1 MLRNIAVH
9 KNTESSA
16 SYISEPS
23 SKAVDGYKGMS
34 YFNGECFSAEST
46 VANPWWRVDLASNAI
61 INSVSITNTND
72 KGGMDGTLKNF
83 DIRIGFIDQ
92 NGANN
97 ICKENITISKETT
110 VNFMCNNEMI
120 GRYVFIEKHQANMI
134 LCEVEVY
141 GILI

>member
-1 MLRNIAVH
+1 MLRNTAVH
-9 KNTESSA
+9 KNTKSSA
-16 SYISEPS
+16 SYASMPS

-34 YFNGECFSAEST
+34 YFHGECFSAEST
-46 VANPWWRVDLASNAI
+46 VATPWWGVDLGSSAI
-61 INSVSITNTND
+61 INSVSITNTNED
-72 KGGMDGTLKNF
+72 GMDGTLTNF
-83 DIRIGFIDQ
+83 DIRIGLIDQ

-97 ICKENITISKETT
+97 ICKENTTISKETT

-120 GRYVFIEKHQANMI
+120 GRYVFIEKHQPYMI